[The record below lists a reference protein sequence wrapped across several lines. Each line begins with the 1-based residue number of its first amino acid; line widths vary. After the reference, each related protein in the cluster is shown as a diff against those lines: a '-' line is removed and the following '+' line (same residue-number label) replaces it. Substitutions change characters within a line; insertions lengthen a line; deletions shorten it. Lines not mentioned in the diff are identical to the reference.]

1 MHSILGLLNVLSSHR
16 DIVGANE
23 YHSYR
28 KCIFEPGERKPF
40 SVVYSYLVL
49 SMLFNFHTSEETV
62 YKAPDA
68 ARAFTNPYT
77 SCILCSSWYK
87 ILALHIVSVSL
98 NLQTHHSSPSTI
110 TMVCTQ
116 NACGAHSTSLFL
128 VDTMSSRKD
137 WSSAQESISVI
148 SYSTVLKGPKDQ
160 RFCFRFCIRYWNIWG
175 EKKGSE
181 DIRSFPVFHVFA
193 MRTNKVVQNP

>member
-87 ILALHIVSVSL
+87 ILALHIVISELEPPNSSFLSFYDHHGLHTERMRCPQYLSL
-98 NLQTHHSSPSTI
+98 LGGYNELKEGLIFSPGVNLCDIIQH
-110 TMVCTQ
+110 
-116 NACGAHSTSLFL
+116 
-128 VDTMSSRKD
+128 
-137 WSSAQESISVI
+137 SAQGAKGPEILLPLLHK
-148 SYSTVLKGPKDQ
+148 VLKHLRRKE
-160 RFCFRFCIRYWNIWG
+160 G
-175 EKKGSE
+175 E
-181 DIRSFPVFHVFA
+181 
-193 MRTNKVVQNP
+193 